1 MTQSRLEPLTLRGA
15 AVLKGNASLLT
26 RVSINIYDFTDRTID

>member
-1 MTQSRLEPLTLRGA
+1 MIKLPVFNRTLNAKVRGA

-26 RVSINIYDFTDRTID
+26 HVIINIL